1 MAIVKTPMN
10 KDVSKEMIEM
20 TSKKLIIL
28 FVLTV
33 ITAGCIQSS
42 DFQDFITGADAC
54 QTIPV
59 DIDSGEIHLIGNAQI
74 DKDDNIISYNIT
86 GYINFIDE
94 KGFHPVGKIH
104 LVKDKRTGIET
115 TSYDVYVDNLD
126 NSAVQGHISG
136 DAPLVKAS
144 VTALGIFEEKRSVE
158 GSAFRVS
165 YTTDTGFQIT
175 PQGEGVGSD
184 WPITLDHN

>member
-20 TSKKLIIL
+20 TSKKLIIM

>member
-1 MAIVKTPMN
+1 MRLATVKTPMN

-59 DIDSGEIHLIGNAQI
+59 DIDNGNIHLTGNAQI
-74 DKDDNIISYNIT
+74 DKDDNIISYNII
-86 GYINFIDE
+86 GYIDFIDE
-94 KGFHPVGKIH
+94 KKFHAVGKIV
-104 LVKDKRTGIET
+104 LVKDRETGIET
-115 TSYDVYVDNLD
+115 TSYDLYVDDLD
-126 NSAVQGHISG
+126 NPAVQAHISG

-144 VTALGIFEEKRSVE
+144 VTVLGIFEENRYVK

-165 YTTDTGFQIT
+165 YTADTGFQIT
-175 PQGEGVGSD
+175 PQGSGFGSK
-184 WPITLDHN
+184 WL